1 MGFGEFA
8 VLLVV
13 ALMVLGPK
21 DLPRY
26 LRKAGL
32 FVGRARDWANDMRR
46 KSGID
51 DILRAEGL
59 DRDIAELRKLTRGE
73 LTSLIGTVRSVTNGI
88 TANDAPLGPYAHAQA
103 QAPAL
108 PPAAAPTYFAA
119 GTPVDPEREFPSDG
133 ADSYGAV
140 PDMAVMPES
149 PVPSAIAEDPVYA
162 RGEAGPAADT
172 PLRMSPPRPP
182 EELEVRS

>member
-8 VLLVV
+8 VLLLV
-13 ALMVLGPK
+13 ALVVLGPK

-26 LRKAGL
+26 LRKAGI
-32 FVGRARDWANDMRR
+32 FVGRARDWATDMRR

-51 DILRAEGL
+51 EVLRADGL
-59 DRDIAELRKLTRGE
+59 DRDIAELRKLTRVE
-73 LTSLIGTVRSVTNGI
+73 LTSLIGTVRSVANGV
-88 TANDAPLGPYAHAQA
+88 TANDASLGPYTHAQP

-108 PPAAAPTYFAA
+108 PPPAASSYFLA
-119 GTPVDPEREFPSDG
+119 GAPVDPEREFPSDG

-140 PDMAVMPES
+140 SDMAVMPES

-162 RGEAGPAADT
+162 RGEAGSPIDA
-172 PLRMSPPRPP
+172 PVHLPPRPA
-182 EELEVRS
+182 EEMEIRS